1 MCPLNIAARTQI
13 QLINFRQRTKH
24 LIREAQLFN
33 SRSTRQLEEQNNRH
47 AMKHKQD
54 EPPGTIAKPATQEIQ
69 DLMSARWLADMIG
82 VAAELELADFINAGA
97 KTADEIAKTKGLH
110 PTSLYRLLRG
120 LASYGIFVEQEDGNF
135 AHTPRSDALRKDVPH
150 SACNVVHLIARPWS
164 VRAWMELGHSIRAGT
179 PAFEH
184 VHGIELFEYLDKRPN
199 ELELFAEGMRSFSVS
214 TGTAVAETYDFSGI
228 RTLADIGGSQGFVLS
243 LVLQKYPDMR
253 GILFDLP
260 AVVKG
265 ASSFIKSYGLESRID
280 VRSGNFFESIPSEAD
295 AYLLKHILHNS
306 SDGDCLRILKNI
318 YAIAEPGTKLL
329 VIDAVIGAR
338 NEHDFAKILDIQ
350 MLVHFRGKERTQ
362 AEWKELLHAAGFELT
377 RIVPT
382 SPFVHVMEAV
392 RIK

>member
-1 MCPLNIAARTQI
+1 
-13 QLINFRQRTKH
+13 
-24 LIREAQLFN
+24 
-33 SRSTRQLEEQNNRH
+33 
-47 AMKHKQD
+47 MKLKRD
-54 EPPGTIAKPATQEIQ
+54 EPPRTIAKPATQEIQ
-69 DLMSARWLADMIG
+69 DLMSARWVADMIG

-97 KTADEIAKTKGLH
+97 KTADEIAKAKGLH

-120 LASYGIFVEQEDGNF
+120 LASYGIFVEQEDGTF

-150 SACNVVHLIARPWS
+150 SAWNVVHLIARPWS

-184 VHGIELFEYLDKRPN
+184 VHGMQLFEYLDKRPN

-243 LVLQKYPDMR
+243 LVLQKYADMR

-265 ASSFIKSYGLESRID
+265 APSFIKSYGLESRID
-280 VRSGNFFESIPSEAD
+280 VRSGNFFESIPSGAD
-295 AYLLKHILHNS
+295 AYLLKHTLHNW
-306 SDGDCLRILKNI
+306 SDEDCLRILKNI
-318 YAIAEPGTKLL
+318 YAVAEPGTKLL

-338 NEHDFAKILDIQ
+338 NEHEFAKILDIQ

-377 RIVPT
+377 RVVPT

>member
-1 MCPLNIAARTQI
+1 
-13 QLINFRQRTKH
+13 
-24 LIREAQLFN
+24 
-33 SRSTRQLEEQNNRH
+33 
-47 AMKHKQD
+47 
-54 EPPGTIAKPATQEIQ
+54 
-69 DLMSARWLADMIG
+69 
-82 VAAELELADFINAGA
+82 
-97 KTADEIAKTKGLH
+97 
-110 PTSLYRLLRG
+110 
-120 LASYGIFVEQEDGNF
+120 
-135 AHTPRSDALRKDVPH
+135 
-150 SACNVVHLIARPWS
+150 
-164 VRAWMELGHSIRAGT
+164 MELGHSIRAGT

-184 VHGIELFEYLDKRPN
+184 VHGMQLFEYLDKRPN

-260 AVVKG
+260 AVVEG
-265 ASSFIKSYGLESRID
+265 APSFIKSYGLESRID
-280 VRSGNFFESIPSEAD
+280 VRSGNFFESIPSGAD
-295 AYLLKHILHNS
+295 AYLLKHTLHNW
-306 SDGDCLRILKNI
+306 SDEDCLRILKNI
-318 YAIAEPGTKLL
+318 YAVAEPGTKLL

-377 RIVPT
+377 RVVPT

>member
-1 MCPLNIAARTQI
+1 
-13 QLINFRQRTKH
+13 
-24 LIREAQLFN
+24 
-33 SRSTRQLEEQNNRH
+33 
-47 AMKHKQD
+47 MKLKRD

-69 DLMSARWLADMIG
+69 DFMSARWLADMIG

-97 KTADEIAKTKGLH
+97 KTADEIAKAKGLH

-120 LASYGIFVEQEDGNF
+120 LASYGIFVEQEDGTF
-135 AHTPRSDALRKDVPH
+135 CPTPKSDALRKDVPH
-150 SACNVVHLIARPWS
+150 SAWNVVHLMARPWS

-243 LVLQKYPDMR
+243 LVLQKYADMR

-265 ASSFIKSYGLESRID
+265 APSFIKSYGLESRID
-280 VRSGNFFESIPSEAD
+280 VRGGNFFESIPRGAD
-295 AYLLKHILHNS
+295 AYLLKHTLHNW
-306 SDGDCLRILKNI
+306 SDEDCLRILTNI
-318 YAIAEPGTKLL
+318 YAVAEPGTKLL
-329 VIDAVIGAR
+329 VIDTVIGAR

-377 RIVPT
+377 RVVPT
-382 SPFVHVMEAV
+382 SPFVHVMEAA